1 MFKKV
6 LIANRGEI
14 AIRIMRAC
22 RELNIKTAA
31 VYSDVDKNAL
41 FAKYADEAY
50 PIGPAPA
57 SQSYLNMDTIIDVA
71 HKTGAEGIHPGYGFL
86 SENEDFAA
94 RCEKEG
100 IVFIGPTSRAIE
112 NMGNKIT
119 AKKAMASAGI
129 PVVPGT
135 DGGISDFDAAVKTAE
150 SIGYPVIIKAAA
162 GGGGIGMKVV
172 RKTEELVQT
181 IESTQRVAK
190 SSFGDATVF
199 IEKYLEEP
207 RHIEFQILA
216 DSFGNVIHVGERECS
231 IQRRHQKLIE
241 ESPSPVMTPELRK
254 RMGSDAVKAAAA
266 INYTNAG
273 TIEFLYSKGNYY
285 FLEMNTRLQVEHP
298 ITEVVT
304 GVDLAKEQLRIAAG
318 EKLSYRQEDI
328 RQTGWA
334 IECRLNAEDPLNNF
348 TPSPGKL
355 RRYRSSGGPGV
366 RVDSGVHTGYTITP
380 FYDSL
385 ISKLTVWGR
394 DRNEAIAR
402 MKRALYEYIIVGVTT
417 NIPFHKAVM
426 NNEYFRRGELTT
438 HFIEDH
444 NIIAEVERVVEA
456 EKEKGATLASAL
468 TMEDKKVAAITAA
481 VGAYIQ
487 TAKDGERNEYKR

>member
-14 AIRIMRAC
+14 AIRVMRAC
-22 RELNIKTAA
+22 RELDVKTVA

-57 SQSYLNMDTIIDVA
+57 SQSYLNMDNILEVA
-71 HKTGAEGIHPGYGFL
+71 HKKGAEAIHPGYGFL
-86 SENEDFAA
+86 SENEVFAD
-94 RCEKEG
+94 RCKKEG
-100 IVFIGPTSRAIE
+100 IIFIGPSGKTIE
-112 NMGNKIT
+112 SVGSKIA
-119 AKKAMASAGI
+119 AKKTMKAAGI
-129 PVVPGT
+129 PVIPGSKN
-135 DGGISDFDAAVKTAE
+135 GIDDLDSAVDVAE
-150 SIGYPVIIKAAA
+150 SIGYPVIVKASA

-172 RKTEELVQT
+172 RKTEELRET
-181 IESTQRVAK
+181 IESTRRVAK

-216 DSFGNVIHVGERECS
+216 DSYGNIIHVGDRECS

-241 ESPSPVMTPELRK
+241 ESPSPIMTPELREK
-254 RMGSDAVKAAAA
+254 MGSDAVKAAAA

-273 TIEFLYSKGNYY
+273 TIEFLYSKGDYY

-298 ITEVVT
+298 ITEIVT
-304 GVDLAKEQLRIAAG
+304 GVDLAKEQLRIASG
-318 EKLSYRQEDI
+318 EALTYKQSDI
-328 RQTGWA
+328 QQRGWA

-348 TPSPGKL
+348 TPAPGKL

-366 RVDSGVHTGYTITP
+366 RVDSGVHTGFTITP
-380 FYDSL
+380 YYDSL

-426 NNEYFRRGELTT
+426 NNEYFKRGELTT

-444 NIIAEVERVVEA
+444 NIIKEVETIIEA

-468 TMEDKKVAAITAA
+468 GAEDKKVAAITAA
-481 VGAYIQ
+481 VGTYIQ
-487 TAKDGERNEYKR
+487 NAKLGELNEH

>member
-1 MFKKV
+1 MFSKV

-22 RELNIKTAA
+22 RELDIKTVA
-31 VYSDVDKNAL
+31 VYSDVDKHAL

-50 PIGPAPA
+50 HIGPAPA
-57 SQSYLNMDTIIDVA
+57 SQSYLNMDKILDIA
-71 HKTGAEGIHPGYGFL
+71 HTTGSEGIHPGYGFL
-86 SENEDFAA
+86 AENPDFAD
-94 RCEKEG
+94 RCNKEG
-100 IVFIGPTSRAIE
+100 ITFIGPTGDAIRS
-112 NMGNKIT
+112 MGSKIES
-119 AKKAMASAGI
+119 KKVMKAAGLPVI
-129 PVVPGT
+129 PGS
-135 DGGISDFDAAVKTAE
+135 DGGITDLDKALDIAE
-150 SIGYPVIIKAAA
+150 SIGYPVIVKASS

-172 RKTEELVQT
+172 RKKEELLQT

-216 DSFGNVIHVGERECS
+216 DSFGNTIHLCERECS

-241 ESPSPVMTPELRK
+241 ESPSPVMTPELRE
-254 RMGSDAVKAAAA
+254 RMGADAVKAAKA
-266 INYTNAG
+266 IDYTNAG
-273 TIEFLYSKGNYY
+273 TIEFLYSKGDYY

-304 GVDLAKEQLRIAAG
+304 GISIVKEQLTVASG
-318 EKLSYRQEDI
+318 EKLTDRQEDI
-328 RQTGWA
+328 EQRGWA
-334 IECRLNAEDPLNNF
+334 IECRINAEDPLNNF
-348 TPSPGKL
+348 TPSPGKI
-355 RRYRSSGGPGV
+355 RRYRSPGGPGV

-380 FYDSL
+380 YYDSL

-394 DRNEAIAR
+394 DRSEAIPR

-426 NNEYFRRGELTT
+426 NNEYFKRGELTT
-438 HFIEDH
+438 HFIDDH
-444 NIIAEVERVVEA
+444 NIIADVEKVIES

-468 TMEDKKVAAITAA
+468 GVEDKKVAAITAA
-481 VGAYIQ
+481 VWAYIS
-487 TAKDGERNEYKR
+487 AGERK